1 MRDRRTRTLLGML
14 ALGMVAT
21 AIAFVTDPPIR
32 VRAPHDRVGLADWIA
47 GHPADWVAATAISDA
62 ALDMPL
68 RSRQALWKAAYD
80 QARYLAPQRVHPRI
94 GFVRA
99 ALFHW
104 YELDPQQRRLVLQ
117 NVAPM
122 LRDPKTFRELAVPL
136 LQLTN
141 DFSFLRRNA
150 PATEEATNGLR
161 ELAATNG
168 LFGEYRILRAEVHA
182 RRLTELQARR
192 ATAPPPELIR
202 LTPLPLDGDDRPLVQ
217 AVLDEL
223 HRRPLDE
230 DPVNP
235 HIVDG
240 LIDFVIRHNMQ
251 PLDGIDIF
259 VREEH
264 SASPANRA
272 RLALRL
278 GYPDKA
284 REIELM
290 AMPASGDEWAQ
301 YFSERA
307 AYERAH
313 GDAAAAIDAAKA
325 TAAGAP
331 AWRDLCGLEICTHAH
346 RRIETAGPAQGSLTL
361 GLVAS
366 DDVLPYVEIYLDSAR
381 VAEGTVMGEETFAV
395 PIPSAGLHLLQINVI
410 NPVTRNRER
419 RRIRIVRESW

>member
-1 MRDRRTRTLLGML
+1 MPDRRTRTLLGML
-14 ALGMVAT
+14 ALGMAAAT
-21 AIAFVTDPPIR
+21 AAFVSDPPIR
-32 VRAPHDRVGLADWIA
+32 RTAPSDRAGMAAWIA
-47 GHPADWVAATAISDA
+47 GHPADWVTATAISEA

-68 RSRQALWKAAYD
+68 QSRQVLWQATYD
-80 QARYLAPQRVHPRI
+80 QARYLAPNRVHPRI

-104 YELDPQQRRLVLQ
+104 YELDRQQRRIVLQ
-117 NVAPM
+117 SVAPM

-136 LQLTN
+136 LKHTN
-141 DFSFLRRNA
+141 DFPFLRRNA
-150 PATEEATNGLR
+150 PATEEAAGGLR
-161 ELAATNG
+161 DLAATYG
-168 LFGEYRILRAEVHA
+168 LFPEYRTLRAEVHR
-182 RRLTELQARR
+182 RRLTELQDKR

-202 LTPLPLDGDDRPLVQ
+202 LVPLSLDDDDRPLVQ
-217 AVLDEL
+217 EVLDEL

-240 LIDFVIRHNMQ
+240 LIDFVIRHHMQ

-259 VREEH
+259 VRDEH
-264 SASPANRA
+264 TALPANRA

-278 GYPDKA
+278 GNPDKA
-284 REIELM
+284 REIESL
-290 AMPASGDEWAQ
+290 AMPASSDEWTQ

-313 GDAAAAIDAAKA
+313 GDAAAAIDAAKV

-331 AWRDLCGLEICTHAH
+331 PWRDLCGLEICTHA
-346 RRIETAGPAQGSLTL
+346 RKQVDTAGPARGSITL
-361 GLVAS
+361 GLVAA

-395 PIPSAGLHLLQINVI
+395 PIPAAGLHLVQIELI
-410 NPVTRNRER
+410 NPFTRNRER
-419 RRIRIVRESW
+419 RRVRIVHESW

>member
-14 ALGMVAT
+14 AVGMVAT
-21 AIAFVTDPPIR
+21 AVAFLADPPNPG
-32 VRAPHDRVGLADWIA
+32 RAPRDRMGLANWMA
-47 GHPADWVAATAISDA
+47 WHPADWIAATAISDA

-68 RSRQALWKAAYD
+68 HSRQALWRAAYE
-80 QARYLAPQRVHPRI
+80 QARYLAPQRVNPRI

-104 YELDPQQRRLVLQ
+104 YELDPRQRRIVLQ

-122 LRDPKTFRELAVPL
+122 LRDPKTFRELALPL
-136 LQLTN
+136 LQLTR

-150 PATEEATNGLR
+150 PATEEAATGLR

-168 LFGEYRILRAEVHA
+168 LFPEYRALRAEVHA

-202 LTPLPLDGDDRPLVQ
+202 LIPMPLDDDDRPLVQ
-217 AVLDEL
+217 EILDEL

-230 DPVNP
+230 DPLNP

-240 LIDFVIRHNMQ
+240 LIDFVIRHHMQ

-264 SASPANRA
+264 AASPANRA

-278 GYPDKA
+278 ETPDKA
-284 REIELM
+284 REIELT
-290 AMPASGDEWAQ
+290 AMPATGDEWTQ

-325 TAAGAP
+325 AAAGAP
-331 AWRDLCGLEICTHAH
+331 AWRDLCGLEICTHA
-346 RRIETAGPAQGSLTL
+346 RKRIETAGPAQGSLTL
-361 GLVAS
+361 GLVAA
-366 DDVLPYVEIYLDSAR
+366 DDVLPYVEISVDSTR
-381 VAEGTVMGEETFAV
+381 VAEGSVMGEETFAI
-395 PIPSAGLHLLQINVI
+395 PIPSAGLHLLQIELI
-410 NPVTRNRER
+410 NPFTRNRER
-419 RRIRIVRESW
+419 RRVRIVRESW